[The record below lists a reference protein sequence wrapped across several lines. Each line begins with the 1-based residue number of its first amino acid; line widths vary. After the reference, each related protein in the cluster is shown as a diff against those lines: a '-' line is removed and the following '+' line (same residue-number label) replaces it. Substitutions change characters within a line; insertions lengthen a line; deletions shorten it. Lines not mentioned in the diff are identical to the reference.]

1 MKNILIV
8 LGIILLFLIGAYI
21 NYRMHYIKVK
31 AEFEQLEPFPDS
43 LPVYYRGFKLGRSTK
58 VYPSKDFTK
67 TYVELVLNINEL
79 ALPENSAIKIKT
91 KNKKDYIELLYPLEP
106 SVEYLKNGSTM
117 KGEVC
122 YNLSS
127 YLSAQAENGGFDDLQ
142 DNLNTTISAA
152 GDTLEALTTL
162 LNTGNEILVDAKPDI
177 KKSVKNLTVA
187 TENLADLTKK
197 MNKSAKPE
205 YLDNTFKNVND
216 TTENIEKITAHSA
229 SITEKI
235 DKQTVNLVDC
245 LIKNINNVVLNIN
258 EIVCGLKS
266 TLSKKF
272 GGMRLIFG
280 KPIN

>member
-8 LGIILLFLIGAYI
+8 LGIILLILIGAYI

-91 KNKKDYIELLYPLEP
+91 KNKKDP

-177 KKSVKNLTVA
+177 NKSVKNLTVA

-197 MNKSAKPE
+197 MNTSAKSE